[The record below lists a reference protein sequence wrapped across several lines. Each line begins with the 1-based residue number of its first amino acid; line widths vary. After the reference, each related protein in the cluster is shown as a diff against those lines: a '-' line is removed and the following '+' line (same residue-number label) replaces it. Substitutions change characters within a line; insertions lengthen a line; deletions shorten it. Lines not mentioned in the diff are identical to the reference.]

1 MFVRQGLSENDV
13 DCPPGQRE
21 DGDAV
26 IVESADPAAST
37 RFLSSGNPAL
47 DGAVVG
53 LGVGVLG

>member
-1 MFVRQGLSENDV
+1 MSERRVN
-13 DCPPGQRE
+13 CPPGQRE

-26 IVESADPAAST
+26 IVESGDPAAST
-37 RFLSSGNPAL
+37 RFLTSGNPAL